1 MPRRQQNFEGKK
13 EHKEQWKFTVGK
25 RRPHDDIVH
34 NSSPDRGS
42 SSDSSAG
49 SSAGGLGNE
58 DNLAEA
64 LVGLMLGATLAGNLH
79 ESKSPGHGPGP
90 GHDNF
95 SMMIPKTNEGR
106 NLGSPLSSDARYCDE
121 IVSQVKNNS
130 DIQKNEMIR
139 SRENA
144 KENAEFIV
152 TEMKKCFEELKD
164 ELRQIFIHPLNQ
176 QQQQAGVSVAA
187 PTQNQ
192 DK

>member
-1 MPRRQQNFEGKK
+1 MPKRQQNSEGKK
-13 EHKEQWKFTVGK
+13 EHKEQWKLIVGK
-25 RRPHDDIVH
+25 RRPHEAIVH
-34 NSSPDRGS
+34 SPSPDRVS

-49 SSAGGLGNE
+49 RLGNE

-64 LVGLMLGATLAGNLH
+64 LVGLMLGATLAGNLR
-79 ESKSPGHGPGP
+79 ESKSPGHD
-90 GHDNF
+90 HS
-95 SMMIPKTNEGR
+95 SMMIPKTNEGQ
-106 NLGSPLSSDARYCDE
+106 NLHSPLLSDVVYCDE

-130 DIQKNEMIR
+130 DIQKNEMMR

-152 TEMKKCFEELKD
+152 TEMKKCFQELKD
-164 ELRQIFIHPLNQ
+164 ELRQIFAQPLNQ
-176 QQQQAGVSVAA
+176 QQQAEVSVAA

>member
-13 EHKEQWKFTVGK
+13 EHKEQWKLIVGK
-25 RRPHDDIVH
+25 RRPHDAVFH
-34 NSSPDRGS
+34 SPSPDRIS

-49 SSAGGLGNE
+49 GFGNE

-79 ESKSPGHGPGP
+79 ELKSPGHD
-90 GHDNF
+90 H
-95 SMMIPKTNEGR
+95 SSTMTPKTKEGQ
-106 NLGSPLSSDARYCDE
+106 NLDSPLSSDVEYCDE

-130 DIQKNEMIR
+130 DIQKNEMMR

-152 TEMKKCFEELKD
+152 TEMKKCFQELRDELK
-164 ELRQIFIHPLNQ
+164 QILKNPLNQ

-187 PTQNQ
+187 PTQNE

>member
-13 EHKEQWKFTVGK
+13 EHKEQWKLIVGK
-25 RRPHDDIVH
+25 RRPHDAVFH
-34 NSSPDRGS
+34 SPSPDRIS

-49 SSAGGLGNE
+49 GFGNQ

-64 LVGLMLGATLAGNLH
+64 LVGLMLGATLAGNLN
-79 ESKSPGHGPGP
+79 ELKSPGHD
-90 GHDNF
+90 HS
-95 SMMIPKTNEGR
+95 SMMIPKTNEGQ
-106 NLGSPLSSDARYCDE
+106 NLDSPLSSDVGYCDE

-130 DIQKNEMIR
+130 DIQKNEMMR

-152 TEMKKCFEELKD
+152 TEMKKCFQELKD
-164 ELRQIFIHPLNQ
+164 ELKQIFTHPLN

-187 PTQNQ
+187 PTQNE

>member
-64 LVGLMLGATLAGNLH
+64 LVGLMLGATLAGNLR
-79 ESKSPGHGPGP
+79 ESKSPGHD
-90 GHDNF
+90 HS
-95 SMMIPKTNEGR
+95 SMMIPKTNEGQ
-106 NLGSPLSSDARYCDE
+106 NLHSPLLSDVGYCDE

-130 DIQKNEMIR
+130 DIQKNEMMR

-152 TEMKKCFEELKD
+152 TEMKKCFQELKD
-164 ELRQIFIHPLNQ
+164 ELRQIFAQPLNQ
-176 QQQQAGVSVAA
+176 QQQAEVSVAA